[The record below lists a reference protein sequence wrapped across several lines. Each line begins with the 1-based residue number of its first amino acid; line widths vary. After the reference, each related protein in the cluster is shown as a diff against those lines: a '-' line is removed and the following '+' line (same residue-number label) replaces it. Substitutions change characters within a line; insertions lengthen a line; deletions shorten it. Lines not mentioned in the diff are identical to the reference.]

1 MSSEFETIQNL
12 LKMLGFR
19 RIWIDLTWC
28 WRLPPKTK
36 TKKWQLFKNGT
47 KNRPIFLLGKNLKN
61 LEVPYSKGRP
71 SLIYSCQSK
80 SRAEWLKP
88 WGVFRDH
95 FQNPWGPNLEG
106 EQKQSYQLPGLP
118 PPSHPKCKDP
128 KLSPKLIYLSQS
140 HSESSFQAAKKTLSE
155 SWEVHVSPI
164 QRVWDRN
171 RLPAWNE
178 PTWQLRPGEKV
189 EILEDFESRSAKK
202 HSNNRS
208 TNTKKTQINTCCWPQ
223 EFLEI
228 LFFCELCWG
237 SEAFNRQPTTPRP
250 LKEDLIWFHPATA
263 PADETSTGTI
273 RPSMSNPRG
282 ESVWS
287 LPSVPTLRGFWHSY
301 SKNMDKEKT
310 YIIYHLLIQWIFNPS
325 TIQDSLRWP
334 HQQFGKEVDTQIDH
348 WRVLPKSKEDVARSS
363 GKKIN
368 TRMRMWVYTPEK

>member
-118 PPSHPKCKDP
+118 PPLHTQNVK
-128 KLSPKLIYLSQS
+128 
-140 HSESSFQAAKKTLSE
+140 
-155 SWEVHVSPI
+155 I
-164 QRVWDRN
+164 QNYHQNWFTFLKVIPN
-171 RLPAWNE
+171 RHFRR
-178 PTWQLRPGEKV
+178 Q
-189 EILEDFESRSAKK
+189 KK
-202 HSNNRS
+202 HCLKAERCTFHPSKECGIAIGFPHETNQLGSFVLAKRS
-208 TNTKKTQINTCCWPQ
+208 RFWRILKVDQQKTQQ
-223 EFLEI
+223 
-228 LFFCELCWG
+228 
-237 SEAFNRQPTTPRP
+237 
-250 LKEDLIWFHPATA
+250 
-263 PADETSTGTI
+263 
-273 RPSMSNPRG
+273 
-282 ESVWS
+282 
-287 LPSVPTLRGFWHSY
+287 
-301 SKNMDKEKT
+301 
-310 YIIYHLLIQWIFNPS
+310 
-325 TIQDSLRWP
+325 
-334 HQQFGKEVDTQIDH
+334 
-348 WRVLPKSKEDVARSS
+348 
-363 GKKIN
+363 
-368 TRMRMWVYTPEK
+368 